1 MNHARHPLPVHP
13 DQILDELAAYLRPP
27 GQGIHAF
34 STGKEAIDA
43 ATAAY
48 LGDAWNPSDSWRGHL
63 STLATTPPP
72 IALLAIPCDTGAG
85 IVRGAAWGPAAI
97 REGLGAAP
105 VFDLGDVFCIPH
117 LLDDEMCSEAQL
129 TRSRASV
136 YADVPAAQRATMP
149 VSALSIATRVYKLLA
164 RLCPSTKI
172 MLLGGDH
179 SVTWPAMDA
188 LLAED
193 PADNADVGIVHF
205 DAHTDLLPERLGVPY
220 CFATWAYHANERL
233 GRGERLLQLGIRASG
248 RERGHWEPSLGV
260 RQIWADEA
268 RAMSP
273 EALAETVV
281 THLRDRGL
289 HRIYVSNDL
298 DGTDMHWAAACGTPE
313 PDGLTP
319 AHVEA
324 VLGALEGK
332 FQLMGADLVELA
344 PGLSLDPKSAARSVE
359 TAVRYTRSSLDLLAA
374 VLE

>member
-1 MNHARHPLPVHP
+1 MNHARQPLPVHP

-34 STGKEAIDA
+34 STGKAAIDA

-48 LGDAWNPSDSWRGHL
+48 LGGEWNPGDSWRAHL
-63 STLATTPPP
+63 STLLKRPPP
-72 IALLAIPCDTGAG
+72 VAILAIPCDTGAG

-97 REGLGAAP
+97 REGLGTAP
-105 VFDLGDVFCIPH
+105 TFDLGDVFCIPH

-129 TRSRASV
+129 ARSRASL
-136 YADVPAAQRATMP
+136 YANVSPSLRAAMP
-149 VSALSIATRVYKLLA
+149 VSPLSIAARVYRLLA
-164 RLCPSTKI
+164 TLVPNMKI

-220 CFATWAYHANERL
+220 CFATWAYHTNERL

-248 RERGHWEPSLGV
+248 HERGHWEPALGV

-268 RAMSP
+268 RQMSP
-273 EALAETVV
+273 DALAEVVV
-281 THLRDRGL
+281 THLQEHGL
-289 HRIYVSNDL
+289 KRIYVSNDL

-313 PDGLTP
+313 PGGLTP
-319 AHVEA
+319 DHVDA
-324 VLGALEGK
+324 VIRRLAGD
-332 FQLMGADLVELA
+332 FMVFGADLVELA
-344 PGLSLDPKSAARSVE
+344 PGLSLDPASAARSVE
-359 TAVRYTRSSLDLLAA
+359 TAVRYTRESLQLLG
-374 VLE
+374 VPLE